1 MTASQIPDGFSTAQL
16 EELMKQAKE
25 NTIVTPGDPTLKNIL
40 TRVCDTS
47 DNLVEELGSYE
58 VYKFIADYCIFQ
70 LTQMHKEG
78 FDKSLDNN
86 DRVSATEW
94 SDDLAKLHNI
104 NEQLREVYMG
114 PNDFMHDD
122 YEGGCTCDSDTD
134 DEE

>member
-25 NTIVTPGDPTLKNIL
+25 NTTVTPGDPTLTNIL
-40 TRVCDTS
+40 DRVMNMS
-47 DNLVEELGSYE
+47 DNLVEELGDME
-58 VYKFIADYCIFQ
+58 VYKFIADYCLFQ
-70 LTQMHKEG
+70 LTQTHKAG

-94 SDDLAKLHNI
+94 SRDLTRLQNI
-104 NEQLREVYMG
+104 NEQLRQVYMG

-122 YEGGCTCDSDTD
+122 YEGGCTCEDSDD
-134 DEE
+134 